1 MIILPESV
9 KLMPFGQVSSVIEHQ
24 VIIESEKGLPPV
36 NENTVLFKE
45 NRHSLGKIFEIFGPV
60 SHPFYVVQFNSLE
73 HIQSK
78 NIKIKD
84 AVYFAPAVESFT
96 QYIFPE
102 KLKQEKGSDA
112 SWKND
117 EEPPLEARISFAY

>member
-1 MIILPESV
+1 FSKIFRFFFL
-9 KLMPFGQVSSVIEHQ
+9 LL

-78 NIKIKD
+78 DIKIKD
-84 AVYFAPAVESFT
+84 AALDFSDD
-96 QYIFPE
+96 E
-102 KLKQEKGSDA
+102 KEKAAKSHKK
-112 SWKND
+112 SQNIKRKKLRSQQND
-117 EEPPLEARISFAY
+117 S